1 MIKLGCNNDS
11 SDNDN
16 DGENVNRK
24 MNFTTTKKWFWWCT
38 IQKYIIF
45 ILTIQSM
52 FIHILLD
59 IQYMLHT
66 YRLYRVGVVCTSDM

>member
-24 MNFTTTKKWFWWCT
+24 MNFTTTKK
-38 IQKYIIF
+38 
-45 ILTIQSM
+45 
-52 FIHILLD
+52 
-59 IQYMLHT
+59 
-66 YRLYRVGVVCTSDM
+66 